1 MRMIELLIILIFA
14 SFILQVSIL
23 WIYGVQNLGG

>member
-23 WIYGVQNLGG
+23 WTYGVQNLGG